1 MIKWRSIKSWA
12 VFAAIGGA
20 MLFNSLSAH
29 AELKATPLTG
39 DARLVEFEY
48 DEDNVFLVLGRP
60 KRSVFVQFAKDE
72 TITYVSAGDTK
83 DFDITVAKSKQF
95 IEIKPRFE
103 KVETNATVVT
113 TKRQYH
119 MVLRSTSD
127 QGKWYARVAWKYPQ
141 SNLMDLTE
149 QSEAGGTVTAANVT
163 VPVSS
168 DGTVRAGVDV
178 KKLNFE
184 YTVDGKADFAPLQV
198 FDDGVFTFIRLKPG
212 LQDFP
217 ALFAGDSKDLALV
230 NYDVKGD
237 YLVAQRVMKSA
248 VLKLGKEEVLIK
260 AKRRWSLF
268 GSED

>member
-1 MIKWRSIKSWA
+1 MITWRSFKSWA
-12 VFAAIGGA
+12 AVATLGAVAIFTSSA
-20 MLFNSLSAH
+20 AH

-83 DFDITVAKSKQF
+83 DFDITVSKSKQF
-95 IEIKPRFE
+95 IEVKPRFE

-119 MVLRSTSD
+119 MVLRSTTD
-127 QGKWYARVAWKYPQ
+127 QGKWYARVSWKYPQ

-149 QSEAGGTVTAANVT
+149 RPEVGAASTDSVA
-163 VPVSS
+163 VPLAS
-168 DGTVRAGVDV
+168 DGTVRAGVDL
-178 KKLNFE
+178 KKLNFD
-184 YTVDGKADFAPLQV
+184 YTVEGTAEFAPLQV

-217 ALFAGDSKDLALV
+217 ALFAGTSKELALV

-268 GSED
+268 GSEE